1 MRGFGRLLGA
11 LLRGPERTFGCLV
24 FLLGGFSLAT
34 WPVAGVGPILT
45 LITLL
50 LIVTGLTLF
59 WRDVGWFRRV
69 WGGGLMLAVA
79 AAVIAMLNPDTP
91 HGAMFQVV
99 ALLALLPAVLAVI
112 AYAYQQWFGQQ
123 EAPVLGEGSQAVADD
138 VDATIPPPLPRQQQV
153 ADAVPPPLPR
163 PRRAFGDAPAI
174 EPNEPAID
182 LPPPLP
188 RRVAATDLLERL
200 LNTPPEQGNGD

>member
-1 MRGFGRLLGA
+1 MRGFGRLLSG
-11 LLRGPERTFGCLV
+11 LLRGPEQTFGCLV
-24 FLLGGFSLAT
+24 FVLGGFSLAT

-91 HGAMFQVV
+91 HGAMFQIV
-99 ALLALLPAVLAVI
+99 AWLALLPAVLAVI
-112 AYAYQQWFGQQ
+112 GYAHQQWIGHQ
-123 EAPVLGEGSQAVADD
+123 EAPVLREGSQAVAGDA
-138 VDATIPPPLPRQQQV
+138 DATIPPPLPRPQRV

-163 PRRAFGDAPAI
+163 PCRASGDAPAT
-174 EPNEPAID
+174 EPNESAID
-182 LPPPLP
+182 LPPPLS
-188 RRVAATDLLERL
+188 RRIAETDLLEHL
-200 LNTPPEQGNGD
+200 LNIPPEQSNGD

>member
-11 LLRGPERTFGCLV
+11 LVRGPERTFGCLV
-24 FLLGGFSLAT
+24 FVLGGFSLAT

-91 HGAMFQVV
+91 HGAMFQMV
-99 ALLALLPAVLAVI
+99 AWLALLPAVLAVI
-112 AYAYQQWFGQQ
+112 GYAYQQWFGQQ
-123 EAPVLGEGSQAVADD
+123 EAPVLREELQAVAG
-138 VDATIPPPLPRQQQV
+138 DADAAIPPPLPR
-153 ADAVPPPLPR
+153 R
-163 PRRAFGDAPAI
+163 HRAFADAPATD
-174 EPNEPAID
+174 PNESATD

-188 RRVAATDLLERL
+188 RRIAATDLLERL
-200 LNTPPEQGNGD
+200 LNTPPEQSNGD